1 MNHLSRILFPAAALI
16 VLSCAQA
23 SAADAIELKQRWIV
37 GKKYYQTVQTTQT
50 STIAIAGQ
58 TIEQSAATTMEISQ
72 TVQPGEAG
80 KGKRLTI
87 RYDRVA
93 MDMSTAGQK
102 MGFDSAKPGEGN
114 DALGMGKSLGSITG
128 KELYVVI
135 NDKDEVV
142 SVENFDEFTKGF
154 QPGAPGMEIGKMF
167 SKESITQMVKGSAL
181 QTMPGH
187 LVKPGDSWPY
197 STEVDLP
204 QIGKVGVKG
213 TYTLKGVG
221 DHEGVQCAEIQTE
234 GAISLDFNGGA
245 AGSPGA
251 ADASGGSPLAKLGL
265 KVEGGTLKGTIWFD
279 PKLGHTR
286 DAQLDQEM
294 TMTMKNP
301 TDPAATLTIPVK
313 QKISAKLTK
322 VEDVK

>member
-1 MNHLSRILFPAAALI
+1 
-16 VLSCAQA
+16 
-23 SAADAIELKQRWIV
+23 
-37 GKKYYQTVQTTQT
+37 
-50 STIAIAGQ
+50 
-58 TIEQSAATTMEISQ
+58 
-72 TVQPGEAG
+72 
-80 KGKRLTI
+80 
-87 RYDRVA
+87 

-128 KELYVVI
+128 KELHVVI
-135 NDKDEVV
+135 NDKDEVT
-142 SVENFDEFTKGF
+142 SVENFEEFTKGF
-154 QPGAPGMEIGKMF
+154 QPSGMPGMDPAKMF
-167 SKESITQMVKGSAL
+167 SKESVAQMVKGSAL

-187 LVKPGDSWPY
+187 PVKPGDSWPY
-197 STEVDLP
+197 STDVDLP
-204 QIGKVGVKG
+204 QLGKVTVKG
-213 TYTLKGVG
+213 TYTLKSVS
-221 DHEGVQCAEIQTE
+221 DHEGVQCAEIQTDGTVSLNFD
-234 GAISLDFNGGA
+234 GAPGA
-245 AGSPGA
+245 AG
-251 ADASGGSPLAKLGL
+251 DSPLAKLGM

-301 TDPAATLTIPVK
+301 TDATATLTIPVK